1 MSDMIETHGDRAAF
15 ASLREPGWHDLGT
28 VFHEEVTVDELLGLA
43 HLSGWNI
50 RVEEMEAPEGYGMT
64 KPYYFV
70 VRDNPFVDQ
79 TDILHVSGKR
89 YTPFQNESLFYMADG
104 IGRWETAGS
113 IKDGRVVFGSIS
125 IDREV
130 VLDPNGVEDRIK
142 NYLLVA
148 QAHDGTMA
156 ITGANTPIRVVCN
169 NTLTMALQ
177 GASQSF
183 KFRHTETAEAKA
195 SMVAEALQKS
205 HGYID
210 QFEIVANELLATSI
224 TDEVFWKIVNAA
236 YPQPDAENKRGITAW
251 EKRADQLVDLR
262 TAETNAAFADTAWG
276 AYNTLIE
283 AIDWF
288 RTGRGEN
295 AATNLAAAR
304 SGFDPVVNAE
314 KNRLLQVVQAVA

>member
-28 VFHEEVTVDELLGLA
+28 VFHEEVTVDELLDLA
-43 HLSGWNI
+43 HLSGWNV

-169 NTLTMALQ
+169 NTLTMALS

-195 SMVAEALQKS
+195 EMVSEALKKS

-224 TDEVFWKIVNAA
+224 TDETFWKIVNTA
-236 YPQPDAENKRGITAW
+236 YPKPEEDNKRGNTVW
-251 EKRADQLVDLR
+251 EKRVETLLDLR
-262 TAETNAAFADTAWG
+262 TSETNAAFADSAWG

-295 AATNLAAAR
+295 AETNLAAAR
-304 SGFDPVVNAE
+304 SGFDPVVNAD

>member
-28 VFHEEVTVDELLGLA
+28 VFHEEVTVDELLDLA
-43 HLSGWNI
+43 HLKNWNV

-70 VRDNPFVDQ
+70 VRDNPFVPQ

-183 KFRHTETAEAKA
+183 KFRHTETAESKA
-195 SMVAEALQKS
+195 AMVAEALQKS

-210 QFEIVANELLATSI
+210 KFEIVANELLATSI

-236 YPQPDAENKRGITAW
+236 YPKPEEDNKRGNTVW
-251 EKRADQLVDLR
+251 EKRVETLLDLR
-262 TAETNAAFADTAWG
+262 TAETNAAFADSAWG

-295 AATNLAAAR
+295 AETNLAAAR